1 MVTVNVNH
9 QFNWPQSTLHPNGER
24 DRQFDSG
31 AYLEHRT
38 LTVPSYRRYGE
49 GLTCALALACLSVAI
64 FTRGKINFDGKNDVN
79 DIDL

>member
-9 QFNWPQSTLHPNGER
+9 QFNWLRSALHPNGKR
-24 DRQFDSG
+24 GRQFDVG

-38 LTVPSYRRYGE
+38 KLRSTVPSYRRYGE

-64 FTRGKINFDGKNDVN
+64 FT
-79 DIDL
+79 